1 MITLKLDEV
10 LEKRKKTAYEL
21 HKKTGLHQ
29 SVISKL
35 KRNEA
40 KMIAL
45 DVLDRICDALY
56 CEPSDLI
63 DYKANKPKEEKP
75 STTPETPEKAASGD
89 DLMTVQE
96 IMSYLGKTESSV
108 LRYVKE
114 KGLKA
119 EKHGRKWII
128 YKADVLEFENSDY
141 YKSL

>member
-63 DYKANKPKEEKP
+63 DYQPNNPKEEKP
-75 STTPETPEKAASGD
+75 SSTPETPKKAASIEGM
-89 DLMTVQE
+89 LSTTEVARRLGINERTVRDNYNNKKLPYTK
-96 IMSYLGKTESSV
+96 IKGNSYVSEADFEAFKKS
-108 LRYVKE
+108 RE
-114 KGLKA
+114 KL
-119 EKHGRKWII
+119 
-128 YKADVLEFENSDY
+128 
-141 YKSL
+141 

>member
-45 DVLDRICDALY
+45 DVLDKICDALG

-63 DYKANKPKEEKP
+63 DYQPNNPKEEKP
-75 STTPETPEKAASGD
+75 SSTPETPKKAASIEGM
-89 DLMTVQE
+89 LSTVAVAE
-96 IMSYLGKTESSV
+96 RLGVSRKSV
-108 LRYVKE
+108 NDYIISGK
-114 KGLKA
+114 LKA
-119 EKHGRKWII
+119 VKGKGNHNYISEI
-128 YKADVLEFENSDY
+128 DLQEFINNR
-141 YKSL
+141 